1 MCGAAKMIDCA
12 HCVVDDALDCRNCL
26 AEDLS
31 RAQLQGDQEEAA
43 RLEYLIQLV
52 EGVMT
57 VVTTTVTAH

>member
-1 MCGAAKMIDCA
+1 MSDCA
-12 HCVVDDALDCRNCL
+12 SCVVDDAMDCRNCL

-57 VVTTTVTAH
+57 VVATTVTAH